1 LQEVSMRLQP
11 FLAVAALVVGLGV
24 GTAAQ
29 KTQENTLT
37 AIGSVSKIAGDSL
50 TIDAGKGKAMQFVT
64 NTDTM
69 VKVSAGGAKA
79 QAARQEGKKGLK
91 ITEVVH
97 VGDQVF
103 VRYSE
108 VGGKMVA
115 SEVDVRERRP
125 ASAQPV
131 K

>member
-1 LQEVSMRLQP
+1 MRLQP

-24 GTAAQ
+24 GAAAQ
-29 KTQENTLT
+29 KPQEKSLT
-37 AIGSVSKIAGDSL
+37 AIGPVSKIAGDSL
-50 TIDAGKGKAMQFVT
+50 TIDAGKGKTMQFVT
-64 NTDTM
+64 NSDTV

-79 QAARQEGKKGLK
+79 EAARQEGKKGLK

-97 VGDQVF
+97 EGDQVF

-108 VGGKMVA
+108 VGGRMVA
-115 SEVDVRERRP
+115 SEVDVRQRRP
-125 ASAQPV
+125 PGAQPV

>member
-1 LQEVSMRLQP
+1 MKVQA

-24 GTAAQ
+24 GAAAQ
-29 KTQENTLT
+29 KPAEKNLT
-37 AIGSVSKIAGDSL
+37 AIGPVTKIAGDSL
-50 TIDAGKGKAMQFVT
+50 VIDVGKGKTMQFVT
-64 NTDTM
+64 NTETQ

-97 VGDQVF
+97 EGDQVF
-103 VRYSE
+103 VRYSD

-125 ASAQPV
+125 QSAQPV